1 MARRKKP
8 SHKFGLGGG
17 HIGQCYRSPVTGLFR
32 KRYVKKLFKNAA
44 KANEFINIGQSW
56 PPYIEKKNSSSLVI
70 FFIFFITPM
79 FVIMTFYFFFAIL
92 IENEYWQ
99 SL

>member
-44 KANEFINIGQSW
+44 NAYEFINIGQSW
-56 PPYIEKKNSSSLVI
+56 PPYIEKKIVPAWL
-70 FFIFFITPM
+70 FFLFFYYSNVCNHD
-79 FVIMTFYFFFAIL
+79 FLLLFCHF
-92 IENEYWQ
+92 N
-99 SL
+99 